1 MNTPSI
7 SVVIASYNRRGT
19 VGRAIDSALA
29 QSLAALEIIVVDD
42 GSKDGTAPW
51 IAETYPTVRL
61 LALERNGGA
70 AAARNEALRQA
81 RGDVVAFLDSDDWWD
96 PAHLQTLSD
105 AFGRDPGAV
114 MAVSD
119 VHMVLSYGD
128 APTSYVHPCRPDARY
143 SDLVENLLLDNF
155 ITTMSCVA
163 VRQSAIAAAGLLNES
178 LRVVHDQEWYMRLS
192 KQGGV
197 VCTQQALVWRTIGD
211 DNLVADLKPF
221 LADQFRLLGSFFST
235 PLGRPYR
242 HLQWRVR
249 SHTFEGFAAMA
260 KGRGQHGAAARHLF
274 MAYAYT
280 CRDLRPRPDLLR
292 RTIAACIGAARV
304 RASTALRK
312 LR

>member
-1 MNTPSI
+1 MSTPAI

-29 QSLAALEIIVVDD
+29 QTLAALEIIVVDD
-42 GSKDGTAPW
+42 GSKDGTASW
-51 IAETYPTVRL
+51 LAATYPGVRL

-81 RGDVVAFLDSDDWWD
+81 RGEVVAFLDSDDWWE
-96 PAHLQTLSD
+96 PAYLQIVAD
-105 AFGRDPGAV
+105 AFGREPTAV

-119 VHMVLSYGD
+119 VHMVLSYGT
-128 APTSYVHPCRPDARY
+128 APSNYVHPCRPDPKY
-143 SDLVENLLLDNF
+143 SDLVENLLLENF

-163 VRQSAIAAAGLLNES
+163 VRQVAIGVAGLLDES
-178 LRVVHDQEWYMRLS
+178 LRVVHDKEWYIRLS
-192 KQGGV
+192 KHGGV
-197 VCTQQALVWRTIGD
+197 VCTKQALVWRTIGD
-211 DNLVADLKPF
+211 DNLVADMKPF

-242 HLQWRVR
+242 HLRWRVR
-249 SHTFEGFAAMA
+249 SQIFEGFAAMA
-260 KGRGQHGAAARHLF
+260 KGRGQHGLAARHLIA
-274 MAYAYT
+274 AYAYA

-292 RTIAACIGAARV
+292 RTIDACIGAARV
-304 RASTALRK
+304 RASTTLRK